1 MDTLIISLLVSGSL
15 VVLFLA
21 GFLGRC
27 FDTHFRAK
35 LFRIFTKRDFGII
48 GICSQDRKNIKKIVV
63 DYENTIIK
71 LSGNMVWIIKGGRIY
86 RQDKPAEGFSFVN
99 SKGEL
104 NVNTVR
110 IEEGVPIMY
119 VDSTNLKPLD
129 FYPQETG
136 KVPPEEFGSFASSW
150 IANQIAKGLN
160 VIAEYRNY
168 LLVIILLLFLII
180 VFLWFLGGKID
191 EVKTVCGGVHA
202 VGTVLPQATGNGTM
216 VITGQG

>member
-1 MDTLIISLLVSGSL
+1 
-15 VVLFLA
+15 
-21 GFLGRC
+21 
-27 FDTHFRAK
+27 
-35 LFRIFTKRDFGII
+35 
-48 GICSQDRKNIKKIVV
+48 
-63 DYENTIIK
+63 
-71 LSGNMVWIIKGGRIY
+71 
-86 RQDKPAEGFSFVN
+86 
-99 SKGEL
+99 
-104 NVNTVR
+104 
-110 IEEGVPIMY
+110 MY

-191 EVKTVCGGVHA
+191 EVKTVCDGVHA
-202 VGTVLPQATGNGTM
+202 
-216 VITGQG
+216 GQG